1 MSTWELAAAEHEMIA
16 REIEPCLPE
25 RVFYAHLYCEE
36 QIAAII
42 HRDVLSLLGL
52 SEKAAPCIS
61 IS

>member
-1 MSTWELAAAEHEMIA
+1 MIA